1 MKILN
6 HIFNIQF
13 IVVLF
18 TLFFST
24 LSIAQEDGKT
34 MKSFVPK
41 SKAYDIY
48 YPKNYRILEDEH
60 GIVSISDTIS
70 HFNITIS
77 NYNLSKKPS
86 DVDLITMLNSFINE
100 TYKKNHTIQDWNT
113 YKTKFDNLV
122 VLKTAYENYNWVWFG
137 INKKKSVV
145 VISINKKAQVT
156 EEDMNLIKFMIENM
170 IIE

>member
-1 MKILN
+1 MKILIEN
-6 HIFNIQF
+6 TKTHF

-18 TLFFST
+18 TLFFSQLSFSQDEEKT
-24 LSIAQEDGKT
+24 L
-34 MKSFVPK
+34 KSFVPK

-48 YPKNYRILEDEH
+48 YPKNYRISEDEH
-60 GIVSISDTIS
+60 GIVSIADTIS
-70 HFNITIS
+70 NFYITIS
-77 NYNLSKKPS
+77 NYNLSKKPN
-86 DVDLITMLNSFINE
+86 DIDLINMLNSFINE
-100 TYKKNHTIQDWNT
+100 TYKKNHTVQDWNA

-137 INKKKSVV
+137 INKKKSVI

-170 IIE
+170 IIN